1 MTVQTV
7 KDSSSQLNLALV
19 SNTTHDKR
27 RLCPCQVSQR
37 FVIRTFRHIS
47 HLMLTFNG
55 FNAIVY
61 GSHKEQVPSRTFRE
75 HSQILTNRVKF
86 FYYPGKDT
94 SIYTEG
100 KHMGVLNGRFPTL
113 DLEHIRYQQCPACH
127 KYAILLVDVQ
137 TETVPRTDQQGN
149 KQYHCLEC
157 RRTFAVDKNGE
168 II

>member
-1 MTVQTV
+1 
-7 KDSSSQLNLALV
+7 
-19 SNTTHDKR
+19 
-27 RLCPCQVSQR
+27 
-37 FVIRTFRHIS
+37 
-47 HLMLTFNG
+47 MLTFNG

-61 GSHKEQVPSRTFRE
+61 GNHKEQVPSRTFRE
-75 HSQILTNRVKF
+75 HSQILTNRVSF
-86 FYYPGKDT
+86 FIIQEKIRQSIQRGK
-94 SIYTEG
+94 Y
-100 KHMGVLNGRFPTL
+100 MGVLNGRFPTL